1 MVPSCANACRGDD
14 HDTGTQKELH
24 MLHVFD
30 LDGTLLRG
38 TTASIEIARTNG
50 TLSDLH
56 ALEADFAAGAL
67 DTKGFAQ
74 AIGALW
80 RGLDDATV
88 EAAFCTAPFMSG
100 IERVITDISE
110 RGERSALI
118 TMTPTFFADKLT
130 RFGFDHIAGSVFPA
144 LPLAQAPNPDRIL
157 VPESK
162 VLITNELLT
171 HYSFDRSDCVAY
183 GDSLSDMPLFATLTH
198 TVAINANEALSAR
211 SSMHYRGDDLWAA
224 YSEARSLVT
233 CSS

>member
-1 MVPSCANACRGDD
+1 
-14 HDTGTQKELH
+14 

-88 EAAFCTAPFMSG
+88 EAAFCAAPFMSG
-100 IERVITDISE
+100 IERVVADIAA

-118 TMTPTFFADKLT
+118 TMTPTFFADRLS
-130 RFGFDHIAGSVFPA
+130 RFGFDHIAGSVFPS
-144 LPLAQAPNPDRIL
+144 LPLVQAPNPDRIL

-162 VLITNELLT
+162 VHITDDLLA
-171 HYSFDRSDCVAY
+171 HYGFDRSSCMAY
-183 GDSLSDMPLFATLTH
+183 GDSLSDMPLFATLTR
-198 TVAINANEALSAR
+198 TVAINASEALCAR
-211 SSMHYRGDDLWAA
+211 SSMQYRGNDLWEAYTAA
-224 YSEARSLVT
+224 RNLTAWPN
-233 CSS
+233 